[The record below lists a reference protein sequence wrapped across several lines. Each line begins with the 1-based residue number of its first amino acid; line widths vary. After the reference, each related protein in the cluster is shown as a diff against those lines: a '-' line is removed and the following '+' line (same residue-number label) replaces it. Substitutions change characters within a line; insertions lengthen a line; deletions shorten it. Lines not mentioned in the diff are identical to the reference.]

1 MLHPNLDPFSSSL
14 DKRQHGDVVTLFT
27 MITAEVNLMPIRG
40 PQGECER
47 GLEKLNV
54 SERERERCVGGKSD
68 SEKKRMCVCERE
80 Y

>member
-1 MLHPNLDPFSSSL
+1 MLLPNLDPFSSSL

-40 PQGECER
+40 PQGECEH

-54 SERERERCVGGKSD
+54 SERERERCVGGKSE
-68 SEKKRMCVCERE
+68 SERESVCVCERE